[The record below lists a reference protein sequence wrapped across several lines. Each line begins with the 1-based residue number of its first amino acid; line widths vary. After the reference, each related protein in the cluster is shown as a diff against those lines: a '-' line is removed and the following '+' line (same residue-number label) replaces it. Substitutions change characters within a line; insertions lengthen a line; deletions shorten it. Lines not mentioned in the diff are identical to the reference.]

1 MWRSI
6 IIYNKEKI
14 KIKDG
19 ILNIESENNIA
30 HFPLED
36 INCIV
41 IDNLQTIITTYALK
55 ELSAYNILVILCN
68 ESHLP
73 SSITLPLSNNYHLYK
88 VFKMQSSLTNKSKN
102 ILWDIITTA
111 KIINQSIVLA
121 LCDCNENTVNRM
133 IELSKEVYDG
143 DAGNREGIAAKMFFR
158 SLYGANFI
166 RTNDTAINSALDYG
180 YAIMRSIVARNL
192 AASGFQLMLG
202 LHHISETNAY
212 NLADDLMEPLRPIV
226 DLYVNN
232 NIDYIVNPLTRDVR
246 SDLVNLINKDV
257 IYDGKIVKIRYA
269 VEMMVKSLYT
279 ALDSHEYNKF
289 KVPMICK
296 TEQ

>member
-1 MWRSI
+1 
-6 IIYNKEKI
+6 
-14 KIKDG
+14 
-19 ILNIESENNIA
+19 
-30 HFPLED
+30 
-36 INCIV
+36 
-41 IDNLQTIITTYALK
+41 
-55 ELSAYNILVILCN
+55 
-68 ESHLP
+68 
-73 SSITLPLSNNYHLYK
+73 
-88 VFKMQSSLTNKSKN
+88 MQSNLTNKSKN
-102 ILWDIITTA
+102 TLWDIITTA
-111 KIINQSIVLA
+111 KIINQSVVLA
-121 LCDCNENTVNRM
+121 LCDCNESTVNRM

-212 NLADDLMEPLRPIV
+212 NLADDLMEPLRPVV